1 MDYQLRMA
9 TMADV
14 PDLAVLIG
22 ESARALGAPDY
33 APEQIEGALQG
44 AFGVDSQLI
53 VDQGYFLL
61 VTPEGALAAGG
72 GVSFRRT
79 LFGGDTATVRDAS
92 MLDPANDAAR
102 IRAFFV
108 HPAHARR
115 GLGSRILD
123 ACEAHARAQGF
134 TRFQLMATLAGQRLY
149 ARHGYQAGEP
159 IDHPLPNG
167 TRIRFVPMSKSDG
180 PTAGPAG

>member
-1 MDYQLRMA
+1 MDYQLRLA
-9 TMADV
+9 TAADA
-14 PDLAVLIG
+14 PGLAVLIR
-22 ESARALGAPDY
+22 ESARGLGAPDY

-53 VDQGYFLL
+53 ADQGYFLL
-61 VTPEGALAAGG
+61 VTPEGSLAAGG

-79 LFGGDTATVRDAS
+79 LFGGDTAAVRDAS
-92 MLDPANDAAR
+92 MLDPATDAAR

-123 ACEAHARAQGF
+123 QCESHARAQGF

-149 ARHGYQAGEP
+149 ARYGYEAGEA

-167 TRIRFVPMSKSDG
+167 TTIRFVPMAKTD
-180 PTAGPAG
+180 